1 MRPKW
6 ENFVFVL
13 TLVCAILFWKRLGEE
28 TVFCGSVYLYF
39 PSKLFDG
46 GAAWHYTRPTFFTYR
61 HVMHSMGLFWLGMAI
76 ILSRINLQEWIACLS
91 FTVCMGVSAYG
102 ISYHEEYGTISYL
115 EETKAFIAEN
125 MEPGDVVV
133 YDTDSRFGQLFG
145 CYMPDQ
151 IFYTMEEVPDLEE
164 LVGKKS
170 LVFPVFRTSAGG
182 IG

>member
-1 MRPKW
+1 
-6 ENFVFVL
+6 
-13 TLVCAILFWKRLGEE
+13 
-28 TVFCGSVYLYF
+28 
-39 PSKLFDG
+39 
-46 GAAWHYTRPTFFTYR
+46 
-61 HVMHSMGLFWLGMAI
+61 
-76 ILSRINLQEWIACLS
+76 
-91 FTVCMGVSAYG
+91 MGVSAYG

-164 LVGKKS
+164 LVGKES
-170 LVFPVFRTSAGG
+170 G
-182 IG
+182 ISSVSDICWRNRINIP